1 MPNTEVKL
9 LSADGSRAYVPLEQD
24 VARQTTFDR
33 YVIFLWIISTDFK
46 LIIDFNFY
54 KVYN

>member
-9 LSADGSRAYVPLEQD
+9 LSADGSWTDVPLEQD

-33 YVIFLWIISTDFK
+33 QVIFLWIISTDFK